1 MGLDFQ
7 LYDSTEL
14 HSSRYTWVF
23 TNAAGCG
30 AQRQAE
36 MFYDVLN
43 GHSEPVPLAV
53 QLSQCREQLWS
64 SSSQHS
70 QGMEAGWTSYW
81 RLEMNRYLRD
91 KKCKCVHL
99 QCFHFKAV
107 AKLLFSLISLP
118 SLQKGLS
125 KVLGAGRGKKDVH
138 ALCVTARWCMWRQH
152 SSRMFQCL
160 WLDGLILVWLYFLL
174 LSVQN
179 CYCFSFIL

>member
-1 MGLDFQ
+1 MRVLEIGLDFQ
-7 LYDSTEL
+7 LYNSTEL
-14 HSSRYTWVF
+14 RSSRYTRVL
-23 TNAAGCG
+23 TNAAACG

-64 SSSQHS
+64 SGSQHS

-125 KVLGAGRGKKDVH
+125 KVLGAAAEQPFWADTHREH
-138 ALCVTARWCMWRQH
+138 FH
-152 SSRMFQCL
+152 SC
-160 WLDGLILVWLYFLL
+160 FLKGTEFMT
-174 LSVQN
+174 VN
-179 CYCFSFIL
+179 